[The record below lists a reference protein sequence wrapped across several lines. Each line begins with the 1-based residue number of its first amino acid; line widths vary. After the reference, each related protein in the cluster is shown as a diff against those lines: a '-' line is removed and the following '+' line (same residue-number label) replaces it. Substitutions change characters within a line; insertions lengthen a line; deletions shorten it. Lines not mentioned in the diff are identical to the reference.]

1 MAYKLLSVEGTGA
14 YGTVVKARD
23 RRNSRRI
30 VALKVLRDDHLD
42 NPRVLARTRDEA
54 RMLEALSHPNI
65 VRVFGLD
72 ESWGRPVIVME
83 WLEAYSLG
91 DLIDKLGVGLP
102 VDISCQLI
110 AWAASALDH
119 AWNRDQGDPP
129 RPMRLVHRDL
139 KPNNMLITIHG
150 ELKLVDFGLAHGDF
164 DGKESHTVSMVL
176 GTRAYMA
183 PERLDGADDHPSAD
197 VYATGL
203 MLFELLQGR
212 PMSLSLNYKHHATRL
227 SEKLLALHLGDLDP
241 RAGQRLKLLLSNML
255 AYEPE
260 DRPIHSAVESE
271 LQAIMAIGNLSPDVH
286 AFARRAV
293 KPLVTLKRPSVPEEH
308 QDWPHISFLEEPAQ
322 VVTLRPK
329 TLQDPDTASANDALI
344 RTLLTA
350 DRWMNQLPRLRLLL
364 QDGLWTPAPFIEVL
378 DSALEHQW
386 SGSGPDPRKVAMA
399 LNLMRNRPTAEAV
412 QRAAALV
419 TFEDDLVATTA
430 RQFIE
435 AAKRAEP

>member
-23 RRNSRRI
+23 RRHGRRI

-42 NPRVLARTRDEA
+42 NPRVLCRTRDEA
-54 RMLEALSHPNI
+54 RMLTALDHPSI
-65 VRVFGLD
+65 VRVYGLD

-83 WLEAYSLG
+83 WLEAYSMG

-102 VDISCQLI
+102 VDVSCELI
-110 AWAASALDH
+110 AQAADALHH
-119 AWNRDQGDPP
+119 AWTRDQGDPP

-139 KPNNMLITIHG
+139 KPNNMLVTIHG
-150 ELKLVDFGLAHGDF
+150 RLKLVDFGLAHGDF

-197 VYATGL
+197 VYALGL
-203 MLFELLQGR
+203 ILYELLHGR
-212 PMSLSLNYKHHATRL
+212 AMSLSLNYKHHATRL
-227 SEKLLALHLGDLDP
+227 AEKLEALTLGELE
-241 RAGQRLKLLLSNML
+241 AKAALRLKDLIGRML

-260 DRPIHSAVESE
+260 DRPEHHEVSAE
-271 LQAIMAIGNLSPDVH
+271 LHAIMAIGNLSPDVH

-293 KPLVTLKRPSVPEEH
+293 KPLVTLKRPAVPEEH
-308 QDWPHISFLEEPAQ
+308 EDWPHIKFLEQPAPT
-322 VVTLRPK
+322 VSLRAHTLP
-329 TLQDPDTASANDALI
+329 DPDTAAANDSLI
-344 RTLLTA
+344 RTLLSA
-350 DRWMNQLPRLRLLL
+350 PRWMAQLPRLRLIL
-364 QDGLWTPAPFIEVL
+364 QDGMWTPAPFLEIL
-378 DSALEHQW
+378 DAALEHQW
-386 SGSGPDPRKVAMA
+386 SGAGPDPRKVAMA
-399 LNLMRNRPTAEAV
+399 LNLMRSRPTPEVV

-430 RQFIE
+430 RQFVE
-435 AAKRAEP
+435 AARNAAP